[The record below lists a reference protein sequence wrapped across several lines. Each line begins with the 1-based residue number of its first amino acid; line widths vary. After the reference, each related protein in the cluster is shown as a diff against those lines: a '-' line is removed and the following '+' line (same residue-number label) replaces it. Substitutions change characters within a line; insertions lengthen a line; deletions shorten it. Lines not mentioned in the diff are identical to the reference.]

1 MFRNLF
7 ERQQF
12 YGDIKLCLSKTLSDL
27 RKTGLGGSS
36 SVATCAAEAGHRP
49 LSAEW
54 HRFPKWKEIILN
66 VA

>member
-27 RKTGLGGSS
+27 RKTGWEGPAVLPHVQRKQGTDLCQLNGIGSRN
-36 SVATCAAEAGHRP
+36 GKR
-49 LSAEW
+49 
-54 HRFPKWKEIILN
+54 
-66 VA
+66 